1 MQSRTASPKRLAPFG
16 GHDALVWALVLF
28 ALLWLSLIPVA
39 SATETQDPG
48 SGEPVYDPDNALD
61 IMELCAGCH
70 GEYGQGGGSGEYPRL
85 AGLPVKYLI
94 KQMEAFQSG
103 ERESITMA
111 PYATEREV
119 PEKDLLDISH
129 YLAEIELPSRMPE
142 IDPDLDSYEKLLIAS
157 KVFNVAR
164 VEGDL
169 EAGKEIYE
177 GKCNK
182 CHGMTVA
189 GRGTRPGLVGQYSE
203 YIRLQIE
210 LFRSGE
216 RINKP
221 MDKYIQALSP
231 EDVENLLA
239 FLSAADD

>member
-1 MQSRTASPKRLAPFG
+1 MQSRTASPKKLVPSGDHAAWVG
-16 GHDALVWALVLF
+16 ALFFA
-28 ALLWLSLIPVA
+28 ALLWLALLPFA
-39 SATETQDPG
+39 SAAETQDPG
-48 SGEPVYDPDNALD
+48 SGEQVYDPDNALD

-85 AGLPVKYLI
+85 AGLPAKYLI
-94 KQMEAFQSG
+94 KQMEAFRSG
-103 ERESITMA
+103 ERESIVME
-111 PYATEREV
+111 PYATEREL
-119 PEKDLLDISH
+119 PGNDLLDISH
-129 YLAEIELPSRMPE
+129 YLAEIELPSRMPD
-142 IDPDLDSYEKLLIAS
+142 IDPDLDSYDKLLIAS

-169 EAGKEIYE
+169 KAGKEIYE

-182 CHGMTVA
+182 CHGMTEA

-210 LFRSGE
+210 LFRTGQ

-221 MDKYIQALSP
+221 MDQFIQALSP

-239 FLSAADD
+239 YLSAADD